1 MQHDDSPDRAQP
13 ICWFC
18 GEPEK
23 LEIGDLWT
31 DSNFVLDACC
41 SGLLDSVAEGMND
54 DPAWG
59 RELLRRL
66 GAEEITG
73 HRLRRVSDGDCCHP
87 MLDWQL
93 TIRPIRFAEA
103 QAFINRHHAHCRA
116 PVGWISGNSVWNG
129 GQMLGVATL
138 SNSVARALNG
148 RGIAE
153 MARLCIRR
161 DVAPL
166 LRWNAASMLLG
177 AGARSAEQ
185 AGFERVITYTL
196 QNESGTSLRAA
207 GWVQESVVRGRGWNR
222 AGRPRSNV
230 NAYAPKIRW
239 SRTLRPRIKKPARA
253 PRAEPAVAAD
263 WMRLDDADPLQPFA
277 IPTA

>member
-1 MQHDDSPDRAQP
+1 MQPDDSPERAQP

-23 LEIGDLWT
+23 LDIGDIWI
-31 DSNFVLDACC
+31 DGNFVLDTCC
-41 SGLLDSVAEGMND
+41 PGLLDSVADGMND
-54 DPAWG
+54 DPTWG

-66 GAEEITG
+66 DAEEITG
-73 HRLRRVSDGDCCHP
+73 HRLRRVSDGNYCHP

-103 QAFINRHHAHCRA
+103 HAFINRHHAHCRA
-116 PVGWISGNSVWNG
+116 PAGWITGTSVWNG
-129 GQMLGVATL
+129 RQMLGVATI
-138 SNSVARALNG
+138 SSPVARALNG

-153 MARLCIRR
+153 IARLCIRR

-177 AGARSAEQ
+177 ASARSAEQ
-185 AGFERVITYTL
+185 AGFKTVITYTL
-196 QNESGTSLRAA
+196 QSESGTSLRAA
-207 GWVQESVVRGRGWNR
+207 GWSPEAVIRGRGWHR

-239 SRTLRPRIKKPARA
+239 SRTLRPKIKKPAKPHR
-253 PRAEPAVAAD
+253 REPAIAAD
-263 WMRLDDADPLQPFA
+263 WMRLVDADPLQPFA